1 MIVTQNTTG
10 RVLKH
15 NIERGRAKTYTAR
28 RKGAHHFQLAVDS
41 GTLGQLASGFLIWLS
56 LKGLESLALN
66 FWGSS

>member
-41 GTLGQLASGFLIWLS
+41 GTLGQLASGFSIWLS
-56 LKGLESLALN
+56 PEGLESLALN